1 MGGRERERERERL
14 TCVCARAC
22 LGVCVCAFRVCACRQ
37 MCLVP
42 ALSLAFGFEC
52 AADYY

>member
-1 MGGRERERERERL
+1 MGGGERERERETDLRM
-14 TCVCARAC
+14 CAC
-22 LGVCVCAFRVCACRQ
+22 LPGVCVCVFRVCACRQ